1 MGSQERGGGE
11 KEYRPP
17 RPQSGMASEGNREGG
32 KVGGGREGGRVRTV
46 KSV

>member
-32 KVGGGREGGRVRTV
+32 KVGGVEGWRSGGVV
-46 KSV
+46 

>member
-32 KVGGGREGGRVRTV
+32 QVGGGREGGRVRTV